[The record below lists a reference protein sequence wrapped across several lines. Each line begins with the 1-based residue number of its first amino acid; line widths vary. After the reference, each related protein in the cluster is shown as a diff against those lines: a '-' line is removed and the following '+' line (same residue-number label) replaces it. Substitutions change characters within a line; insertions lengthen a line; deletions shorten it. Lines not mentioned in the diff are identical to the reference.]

1 MDLMN
6 LQSINAKISTLGK
19 QTIASPL
26 LLHGKSN
33 HDFISDNER
42 VLLEVSLNKIEKMI
56 SEGKPPASFEKAG
69 PRKNIYFDTK
79 KLKCGIVIC
88 GGLCPGLND
97 VIRSVVHE
105 LSYRYHVENVLGI
118 KYGLQ
123 GFIPEFGHD
132 YINLTPESVGNILEI
147 GGSILCSSRGEQDIG
162 DIVDSLERMNINL
175 LFMIGGDGTLKAGVA
190 ICDEISRRRLKI
202 GVIGIP
208 KTIDNDISLV
218 ERSFGF
224 DTAVDVA
231 SNAIKSTH
239 NEAKDYPN
247 CVGIIKLMGRQ
258 SGFIAATAALAQQ
271 DANFVL
277 IPEVEFKF
285 GGKNGLLAKLEK
297 RLEERKHAV
306 IVVAEGAGQYF
317 FNDREEKRDISGNI
331 IFNDIGIYLK
341 NTINNHFK
349 KLNKKISIKYI
360 DPSYMIRSVRANG
373 NDRVFCSI
381 LGRDAVHAGIAGKTK
396 MLISY
401 WNNNFVHVPME
412 ASKGIRKKINPNGKL
427 WQTVMDATGQGDF
440 F

>member
-1 MDLMN
+1 MN
-6 LQSINAKISTLGK
+6 LQSTKTTINTLGK
-19 QTIASPL
+19 PKITSPL
-26 LLHGKSN
+26 VSHGKSSQ
-33 HDFISDNER
+33 DFISEDDR
-42 VLLEVSLNKIEKMI
+42 VLLDVNLNNIKTTI
-56 SEGKPPASFEKAG
+56 SEGKTPLSFEKAG
-69 PRKNIYFDTK
+69 PRKNIYFDTS

-105 LSYRYHVENVLGI
+105 LYFRYQVENIFGI

-123 GFIPEFGHD
+123 GFIPEYGHD
-132 YINLTPESVGNILEI
+132 FIKLKPESVENILEM
-147 GGSILCSSRGEQDIG
+147 GGSILRSSRGEQNINE
-162 DIVDSLERMNINL
+162 IVDSLERMNINL

-190 ICDEISRRRLKI
+190 ISDEISRRKLKI
-202 GVIGIP
+202 SIIGIP
-208 KTIDNDISLV
+208 KTIDNDIFLV

-239 NEAKDYPN
+239 NEARDYPN

-285 GGKNGLLAKLEK
+285 EGKNGLLAKLEK
-297 RLEERKHAV
+297 RLEQRKHAV

-317 FNDREEKRDISGNI
+317 FKDIEEKRDLSGNI

-341 NTINNHFK
+341 NIINTHFT

-360 DPSYMIRSVRANG
+360 DPSYMIRSVIANG
-373 NDRVFCSI
+373 NDRVFCNF

-396 MLISY
+396 MLISF

-412 ASKGIRKKINPNGKL
+412 ASRGIQKKLNPNNKL
-427 WQTVMDATGQGDF
+427 WQTVLDATGQGDLF
-440 F
+440 

>member
-1 MDLMN
+1 MN
-6 LQSINAKISTLGK
+6 LQSVKTKIRTLGK
-19 QTIASPL
+19 PTITSPL
-26 LLHGKSN
+26 LLHGKSS
-33 HDFISDNER
+33 HDFISEDER
-42 VLLEVSLNKIEKMI
+42 VLLEVSLKNIEKMI
-56 SEGKPPASFEKAG
+56 SEGRTPASFEKAG
-69 PRKNIYFDTK
+69 PRKKIYFDTSK
-79 KLKCGIVIC
+79 IKCGIVIC

-105 LSYRYHVENVLGI
+105 LYFRYNVENVFGI

-132 YINLTPESVGNILEI
+132 YLRLTPERVENILEI

-162 DIVDSLERMNINL
+162 EVVDSLERMNINV

-190 ICDEISRRRLKI
+190 ISDEITRRNLKI

-224 DTAVDVA
+224 DTAVDIA

-271 DANFVL
+271 EANFVL
-277 IPEVEFKF
+277 VPEVDFKF
-285 GGKNGLLAKLEK
+285 EGKNGLLAKLEK

-317 FNDREEKRDISGNI
+317 FNDIDEKRDISGNI
-331 IFNDIGIYLK
+331 IFNDIGVYLK
-341 NTINNHFK
+341 ETINNHFE

-360 DPSYMIRSVRANG
+360 DPSYMIRSVRAIG

-412 ASKGIRKKINPNGKL
+412 ASKGIRKHINPNGKL

-440 F
+440 Y

>member
-1 MDLMN
+1 MN
-6 LQSINAKISTLGK
+6 LQSIKTKIGTLGK
-19 QTIASPL
+19 QTITSPL
-26 LLHGKSN
+26 LLHGKSS
-33 HDFISDNER
+33 HDFISEDER
-42 VLLEVSLNKIEKMI
+42 VLLEVSLKNIEKMI
-56 SEGKPPASFEKAG
+56 SEGKTPASFEKAG
-69 PRKNIYFDTK
+69 PRKNIYFDTSK
-79 KLKCGIVIC
+79 TKCGIVIC

-105 LSYRYHVENVLGI
+105 LYFRYNVENIFGI

-132 YINLTPESVGNILEI
+132 FIRLTPERVENILEI

-162 DIVDSLERMNINL
+162 EVVDSLERMNINL

-190 ICDEISRRRLKI
+190 ISDEITRRKLKI
-202 GVIGIP
+202 GIIGIP

-224 DTAVDVA
+224 DTAVDIA

-271 DANFVL
+271 EANFVL
-277 IPEVEFKF
+277 IPEVDFKF
-285 GGKNGLLAKLEK
+285 EGENGLLAKLEK

-317 FNDREEKRDISGNI
+317 FNDIKEKRDISGNI
-331 IFNDIGIYLK
+331 IFNDIGVYLK
-341 NTINNHFK
+341 ETINNYFN

-360 DPSYMIRSVRANG
+360 DPSYMIRSVRAIG
-373 NDRVFCSI
+373 NDRVFCCI

-412 ASKGIRKKINPNGKL
+412 ASKGIRKHINPNGKL
-427 WQTVMDATGQGDF
+427 WQTVMDSTGQGDF
-440 F
+440 Y